1 MLPFELAVIVLAALL
16 YWPVS
21 NFIWVLSVRR
31 LERKLG
37 KALSEDE
44 RLGQRNRARLISVFV
59 SLTFSL
65 LFNLHLMSV
74 MRSAG
79 GG

>member
-1 MLPFELAVIVLAALL
+1 MLPFEIAVIVLALL
-16 YWPVS
+16 LFFPVS

-37 KALSEDE
+37 KPLTEPE
-44 RLGQRNRARLISVFV
+44 RQGQRNRARVIAAFV
-59 SLTFSL
+59 SLLFSL
-65 LFNLHLMSV
+65 LFNTHLMKV
-74 MRSAG
+74 MESSG

>member
-1 MLPFELAVIVLAALL
+1 MLPFEIAVIVLALL
-16 YWPVS
+16 LFFPVS

-37 KALSEDE
+37 KELSEQE
-44 RLGQRNRARLISVFV
+44 RQGQRTRARVIAAFV

-65 LFNLHLMSV
+65 LFNTHLMKV
-74 MRSAG
+74 MESG
-79 GG
+79 GGG

>member
-1 MLPFELAVIVLAALL
+1 MLPFEIAVIVLALL
-16 YWPVS
+16 LFLPIS

-37 KALSEDE
+37 RPLSEQE
-44 RLGQRNRARLISVFV
+44 RQGQRNRARVIAVFV
-59 SLTFSL
+59 AVTFSL
-65 LFNLHLMSV
+65 LFNMHLMKV
-74 MRSAG
+74 MESSG

>member
-1 MLPFELAVIVLAALL
+1 MLTFEIAVIVLALL
-16 YWPVS
+16 LFFPVS

-37 KALSEDE
+37 KELSEQE
-44 RLGQRNRARLISVFV
+44 RQGQRNRARVIAAFV
-59 SLTFSL
+59 CLTFSL
-65 LFNLHLMSV
+65 LFNTHLMKV
-74 MRSAG
+74 MESAG